1 MFPIEIWIVFFSLII
16 FAIAFDL
23 GVSLKSSTYTISVKT
38 AGTLTA
44 CWVGLAFLFASLI
57 FLYADLEKTALF
69 VTGYLVELALSIDNI
84 FVFILV
90 FNNFKISQKAQH
102 KVLIIGILSTI
113 IMRFLMISTGVYLIQ
128 KFQWAFYIFGAFLIY
143 SGIKIIKGKE
153 ERKKEQSSGF
163 ISFFKKL
170 FPISEEE
177 HGDKFTVKIKGKRYF
192 TSLFVV
198 LLIIEKVDLI
208 FALDSIPAILAITDD
223 IFIVLTSNIFAILGL
238 RSMYFFLSDILE
250 RFIYIKHALS
260 TILCF
265 IGCKMIAS
273 VQGYHV
279 PILLSLSVIIISI
292 LTAILFSI
300 LKQKKS

>member
-1 MFPIEIWIVFFSLII
+1 MFPIEIWIVFFSFII

-23 GVSLKSSTYTISVKT
+23 GVSSKSLTHTISVKT

-57 FLYADLEKTALF
+57 FLYANLEKTALF
-69 VTGYLVELALSIDNI
+69 ITGYLVELALSIDNI

-113 IMRFLMISTGVYLIQ
+113 IMRFLMISAGVYLIQ
-128 KFQWAFYIFGAFLIY
+128 KFQWVFYIFGTFLIY

-153 ERKKEQSSGF
+153 ERKEEQSNGF
-163 ISFFKKL
+163 ISFVIKKL
-170 FPISEEE
+170 LPISEEE

-198 LLIIEKVDLI
+198 LLIIEKIDLI

-260 TILCF
+260 IILCF

-279 PILLSLSVIIISI
+279 PILLSLFVIIISI
-292 LTAILFSI
+292 LT
-300 LKQKKS
+300 